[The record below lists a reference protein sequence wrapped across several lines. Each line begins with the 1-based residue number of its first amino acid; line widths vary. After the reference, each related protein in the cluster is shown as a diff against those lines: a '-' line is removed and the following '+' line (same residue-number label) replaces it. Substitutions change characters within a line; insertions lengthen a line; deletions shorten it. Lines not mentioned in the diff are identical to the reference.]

1 MRMREERFESYN
13 AVVFYSSFNIRYPVT
28 ALLRFSLS
36 IEGCY
41 VNFAFVKSYP

>member
-13 AVVFYSSFNIRYPVT
+13 AVIFYSSFNIRYPVT